1 MAQDLFQTLLFGEE
15 KPAELMADR
24 LDAPSEAPDRSAFE
38 VFGANAQAG
47 MKGISSDLEYFKA
60 AGQTLIGDKKGAA
73 ESIRDAR
80 SLEALAG
87 IDTDGIETFS
97 DFLEEP
103 TVEGFFTQVLAG
115 TGQILPSAIM
125 SIGSAGVGA
134 ITAKVATK
142 QGSKH
147 LTKKLI
153 QEAAQATA
161 DGTAD
166 ATQKRIAQGSYEALR
181 ELAQL
186 KNMQKGG
193 IIGAGLAE
201 YAPLTGGNV
210 SEALEAGKELDRGQA
225 LRAGTVA
232 IPQAAIGVLG
242 EIGLAKMIG
251 KMASKKA
258 TTETSIWNKVAQD
271 FLKGGATEGGAELVQ
286 ESISVA
292 NRVDLEPTYAEADQN
307 LRLSQALF
315 TGFFGGGALAGGG
328 SAVSSTA
335 QSIVKQSSEMTEKIK
350 AYATE
355 KAAADEITEGVEVG
369 QTTQESERDIN
380 GQISAMLD
388 STSSKE
394 AVWISGTEPDER
406 IKGSRPNKVRKMKV
420 SSEGGEETA
429 YGAFI
434 PGRGTII
441 STDSDVVSEVI
452 KGAASDATLSAAL
465 GYSRV
470 KEPGDDLIVRVYNE
484 AGDVVSEQTTNA
496 EGIADAEQAAL
507 RLTPKGGR
515 QETLGVEEAMVD
527 RAKRTGPKVSMMQD
541 EDGDVDPD
549 QQLDEQELLEQS
561 QNDSE
566 FDPNTTTIEPTT
578 HRHTFIKDGQ
588 EVDSYKPATGENAY
602 EGVGGARASWENVS
616 GQKYDWSQPY
626 FQAMPKSMLETAA
639 KIQESSP
646 NETVMVRQN
655 EDGGYA
661 IEVETSPDSEL
672 IRWVPS
678 AKQKQK
684 GAPDEMIPKS
694 VFVQRAVAQAS
705 QSKPEFRT
713 FDVTAPGSTKS
724 VAVNPADLMNSG
736 RRIEESLTGQ
746 FSGGRDSMRDGLLG
760 MLSELTLLG
769 YDVEVGGVH
778 IDDILN
784 NFATKSKFKEFGGV
798 PPRIANVEVG
808 RDSANQPVKLHQVLK
823 PKASTRFAVDDAKY
837 GVSRVAAPE
846 RSQSE
851 VVTYDDTN
859 VTTYSPVLKTSYTE
873 NGNELNRRVGS
884 TDDGTVGTGGVD
896 TTVRDRGAIL
906 DENAVTLMR
915 RDDAAEARQNQ
926 DTGNTNTTEMSAD
939 SVRSQGEIL
948 TDLNLQDILNRDT
961 TQNVPVGSAPATSLN
976 RAPKRVGRRKIY
988 KPSGISYPFGSMGA
1002 EVATLMKRLGH
1013 AIKLKSPVSVVSLK
1027 GFNDA
1032 TRLQLDGYI
1041 GKRSSDAA
1049 RTARAILNG
1058 GNISARKATE
1068 TQKARRASTRKPLDL
1083 SDKESVGKYFLK
1095 LSQAGLL
1102 NDKLSAAIDELSDP
1116 TKVGDEIVR
1125 HAAQSVLTPM
1135 TSSPS
1140 VAKHLSQ
1147 LLVDNFAAKRMRGFH
1162 IPYEGATLIMV
1173 NDLHNTNEVG
1183 LALTAAHEM
1192 GHALFKEEINS
1203 TLTNPAVYKRLV
1215 TAFET
1220 ERNAARESGEPVT
1233 QWEEDGF
1240 EEWYADKVAA
1250 WAKEDMLGDKRGAK
1264 SAVDSHF
1271 KRVAARFRA
1280 LWKALTTHSIFR
1292 RTKTVPP
1299 RFRSYMN
1306 GVKVTRHA
1314 TKETVITPIYNAEG
1328 EVVGHGTALRGARF
1342 GGQSDQ
1348 GAPKNIFEEVA
1359 ARKTKP
1365 KAKPAQQETAQ
1376 QETAQPE
1383 MAEGTGPVPTDIPYE
1398 QKMFVKGMREEIAK
1412 AGGVKGL
1419 AEAWFIKQGAWALE
1433 MARKHTTAIEALGLL
1448 ASADNVLRTTV
1459 GDEIA
1464 DLFYVKADSR
1474 TNKKPGFQGFIKA
1487 RTLSR
1492 DRLRGELFKI
1502 LGTNWDND
1510 ATKAALAAAASGTP
1524 TAQLKNK
1531 KAKEIRKFLESVH
1544 KDYIAPSNTD
1554 IAFRPDYFPV
1564 LLSLEAIAG
1573 DTKKFEAFILRQDP
1587 DADPKKVKK
1596 AVARILKYQRA
1607 AATDDTSMDLDEV
1620 DYMEPGETAEA
1631 SISLTANID
1640 PTLLEE
1646 NGFLQGPEVALLSY
1660 LEQVTK
1666 RVEWNKAIKDEN
1678 GTNKL
1683 EALLADLSPE
1693 RREIAESVIHTYLG
1707 NITPLSPFWRQASS
1721 YMQMLNLVTMLP
1733 FAVFASIPDFAG
1745 SVARTREFNG
1755 LVMAMKEGVSMY
1767 NDKAAALRF
1776 ANDIGVVLPEAT
1788 ANAFMSQADSNQL
1801 DPKVRAAT
1809 DKFFKWTGL
1818 QGITTLSR
1826 EFASGMGK
1834 RFLIEHANNPN
1845 KRSARYLAQLNLT
1858 PEDVK
1863 AWQDNNFSF
1872 TGPEGA
1878 AVRQALAIFVEESV
1892 LRPNPAERPIWASD
1906 PRFALVWQLKSF
1918 LYSFNNVIIGG
1929 MGREFVKRVNEGE
1942 GVIPAMGP
1950 LLLITAAAFMPLA
1963 ALGLELREY
1972 AKVGLSYTFTDGDG
1986 LKYLRTDKMDYGTY
2000 FAELWGRSGLDGPL
2014 GMLSMAQRSSD
2025 WGGSAIA
2032 SLLGPTAELAEKV
2045 LSDGP
2050 ADAAYSRINSPP
2062 EAVGAVLGV
2071 GLMTPWEKIGR
2082 VARVA
2087 L

>member
-1 MAQDLFQTLLFGEE
+1 MAQDPFQTLLFGEE

-47 MKGISSDLEYFKA
+47 IKGISSDLEYFKA

-103 TVEGFFTQVLAG
+103 TIEGFFTQVLAG

-161 DGTAD
+161 DGTAN

-258 TTETSIWNKVAQD
+258 TTETSIWNKVAED
-271 FLKGGATEGGAELVQ
+271 FLKGGVTEGGAELVQ
-286 ESISVA
+286 EGISVA

-355 KAAADEITEGVEVG
+355 KAAADEITGGVEVG

-441 STDSDVVSEVI
+441 STDSEVVSEVI

-541 EDGDVDPD
+541 EDGDVDSD
-549 QQLDEQELLEQS
+549 QQLDEQELLERS

-566 FDPNTTTIEPTT
+566 FDANSTTIEPTT

-588 EVDSYKPATGENAY
+588 EVDSYKAATGENAY
-602 EGVGGARASWENVS
+602 EGVGGARANWENVS
-616 GQKYDWSQPY
+616 NQQYDWSQPY

-646 NETVMVRQN
+646 NETVMIKQN
-655 EDGGYA
+655 EDGAYA

-684 GAPDEMIPKS
+684 GAPDEMVPKS
-694 VFVQRAVAQAS
+694 VFVQRAITQAS

-713 FDVTAPGSTKS
+713 FDVTAPGATKS

-746 FSGGRDSMRDGLLG
+746 FSGGIDSMRNGLLG
-760 MLSELTLLG
+760 MLAELTIQG
-769 YDVEVGGVH
+769 YDVEVGGTH
-778 IDDILN
+778 IDDILK

-798 PPRIANVEVG
+798 PPSIANVEVG
-808 RDSANQPVKLHQVLK
+808 RDSGNQPVKLHQVLR
-823 PKASTRFAVDDAKY
+823 PKATTRETLDDAKD
-837 GVSRVAAPE
+837 GVTVATSPE
-846 RSQSE
+846 RTQE
-851 VVTYDDTN
+851 QVVTYDD
-859 VTTYSPVLKTSYTE
+859 E
-873 NGNELNRRVGS
+873 GNELNRRVGS
-884 TDDGTVGTGGVD
+884 TDDGFVGTGGVD
-896 TTVRDRGAIL
+896 ATVRDRGSVI
-906 DENAVTLMR
+906 DGSAVEPML

-926 DTGNTNTTEMSAD
+926 DTGNTNTSEMSED
-939 SVRSQGEIL
+939 SSRSRGDIL
-948 TDLNLQDILNRDT
+948 TTLNLQDALNRDS
-961 TQNVPVGSAPATSLN
+961 TQNVPIGSAPSTSSTS
-976 RAPKRVGRRKIY
+976 RGQRRKLY
-988 KPSGISYPFGSMGA
+988 KKSGISYPFGSMGA

-1013 AIKLKSPVSVVSLK
+1013 AIKLKSPVSVVSLQ

-1049 RTARAILNG
+1049 RTARTILNG

-1068 TQKARRASTRKPLDL
+1068 TQKARRASSRKPLDL

-1102 NDKLSAAIDELSDP
+1102 NDKLSTAIDELGDP

-1147 LLVDNFAAKRMRGFH
+1147 LLVHNFAAKRMRGFH
-1162 IPYEGATLIMV
+1162 IPYDGATLIMV

-1220 ERNAARESGEPVT
+1220 ERNAARESGKPVT

-1250 WAKEDMLGDKRGAK
+1250 WAKEDMLGDKRAAK

-1280 LWKALTTHSIFR
+1280 LWKALTNHSIFR
-1292 RTKTVPP
+1292 RTETVPP

-1314 TKETVITPIYNAEG
+1314 TKETIITPIYNPEG
-1328 EVVGHGTALRGARF
+1328 AVVGYGTALRGARF
-1342 GGQSDQ
+1342 GGTDQS
-1348 GAPKNIFEEVA
+1348 APKNIFEEVA
-1359 ARKTKP
+1359 ARNAKSKVKP
-1365 KAKPAQQETAQ
+1365 AQ

-1383 MAEGTGPVPTDIPYE
+1383 MAKGTGPVPTDIPYE
-1398 QKMFVKGMREEIAK
+1398 QKMFVQGMREEIAK
-1412 AGGVKGL
+1412 AGGVTGL
-1419 AEAWFIKQGAWALE
+1419 AKAWFIKQGEWGLE
-1433 MARKHTTAIEALGLL
+1433 LARKNSSAIKTMGLL

-1464 DLFYVKADSR
+1464 DLFYVKANSR
-1474 TNKKPGFQGFIKA
+1474 TSTNPGSQGFIKA
-1487 RTLSR
+1487 RGLAR

-1524 TAQLKNK
+1524 TAALKNA
-1531 KAKEIRKFLESVH
+1531 KAKEIRKFLEGVH
-1544 KDYIAPSNTD
+1544 KNYIAPSNTD

-1573 DTKKFEAFILRQDP
+1573 DTRKFEAFILREDP

-1596 AVARILKYQRA
+1596 AVARILKYQRV
-1607 AATDDTSMDLDEV
+1607 AATDDTSMDLNEV

-1640 PTLLEE
+1640 PTRLKE

-1666 RVEWNKAIKDEN
+1666 RVEWNKAIKDKN
-1678 GTNKL
+1678 GTNRL
-1683 EALLADLSPE
+1683 EALLADISPE

-1845 KRSARYLAQLNLT
+1845 KRSARYLSDLNVT

-1878 AVRQALAIFVEESV
+1878 AVRQALAVFVEESV

-1906 PRFALVWQLKSF
+1906 PRFALIWQLKSF

-1929 MGREFVKRVNEGE
+1929 MGREFVKRINEGE

-2032 SLLGPTAELAEKV
+2032 SLLGPTAELAEKI

-2050 ADAAYSRINSPP
+2050 VDAAYSRINSPP
-2062 EAVGAVLGV
+2062 EAVGAVLGA
-2071 GLMTPWEKIGR
+2071 GLITPWEKIGR